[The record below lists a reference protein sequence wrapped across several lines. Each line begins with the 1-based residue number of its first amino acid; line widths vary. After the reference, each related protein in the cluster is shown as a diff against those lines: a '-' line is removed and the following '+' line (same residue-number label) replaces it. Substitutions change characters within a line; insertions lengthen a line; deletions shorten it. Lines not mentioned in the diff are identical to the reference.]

1 MRCPFC
7 KFEDSKVIDSRSS
20 SDGRVVRR
28 RRECLRCQRRFTT
41 KEYVEE
47 SALMV
52 VKVDGRRELY
62 ERDKLRRS
70 IQIACKKR
78 PVSTSK
84 IDSVV
89 NKVEGILRDRFQDEV
104 PSREIG
110 ELVIDYLRNLD
121 EVAYVRFASVYR
133 NFQDKEEFLNELE
146 GLKNNKKK
154 TTL

>member
-20 SDGRVVRR
+20 SDGRVIRR
-28 RRECLRCQRRFTT
+28 RRECLKCQRRFTT

-52 VKVDGRRELY
+52 VKVDGRREVY
-62 ERDKLRRS
+62 DRDKLKRS

-78 PVSTSK
+78 PVATAK

-89 NKVEGILRDRFQDEV
+89 AKIEGVLRDRYQDEV

-110 ELVIDYLRNLD
+110 EIVIHNLRNLD

-146 GLKNNKKK
+146 GLKSNKKSAV
-154 TTL
+154 

>member
-1 MRCPFC
+1 
-7 KFEDSKVIDSRSS
+7 
-20 SDGRVVRR
+20 
-28 RRECLRCQRRFTT
+28 
-41 KEYVEE
+41 
-47 SALMV
+47 MV
-52 VKVDGRRELY
+52 VKVDGRREIY
-62 ERDKLRRS
+62 DRDKLKRS

-78 PVSTSK
+78 QVSTSK

-89 NKVEGILRDRFQDEV
+89 NKIEGILRDRFQDEV

-146 GLKNNKKK
+146 GLKNNKK
-154 TTL
+154 TAI